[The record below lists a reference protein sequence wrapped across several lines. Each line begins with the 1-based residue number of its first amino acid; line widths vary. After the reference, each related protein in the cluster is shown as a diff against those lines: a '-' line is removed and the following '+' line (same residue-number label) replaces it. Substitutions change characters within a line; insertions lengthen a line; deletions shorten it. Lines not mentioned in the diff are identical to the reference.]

1 MIQLLE
7 KIKILN
13 KFHKKINQISDEN
26 FNMFKICGVN
36 HYENTHSAILCE
48 LLASDSSHNFKHKFL
63 EALIN
68 TLKKDNILPDEYEFS
83 FTNLKV
89 IPEFYISSLGRIDI
103 FIRNDKQCIIIENKI
118 YAEDQFEQLKRY
130 EEYAKKNYGENYKII
145 YLTLWGDEAS
155 EQSSQNVNYYQ
166 VSYAINIINWIE
178 SCIAISARSPIIRET
193 LIQYVNHL
201 KYLTNNTTILKMN
214 IEVIELLA
222 QEENIEATF
231 SISEN
236 INNVKNHLINKVLI
250 PQLKKICND
259 LHLEL
264 QIEEVDRVN
273 IAYSGFT
280 ITNPKWKYFD
290 ILFEFASKGLKDL
303 NMGLVYKNT
312 EFRNE
317 EVFNFLTTKF
327 KSKHDNWVYSE
338 FPKHSCWGK
347 EAMISIANGEMANI
361 FKTEIEYII
370 GVTKDLEM

>member
-250 PQLKKICND
+250 PQLKKN
-259 LHLEL
+259 L
-264 QIEEVDRVN
+264 
-273 IAYSGFT
+273 
-280 ITNPKWKYFD
+280 
-290 ILFEFASKGLKDL
+290 
-303 NMGLVYKNT
+303 
-312 EFRNE
+312 
-317 EVFNFLTTKF
+317 
-327 KSKHDNWVYSE
+327 
-338 FPKHSCWGK
+338 
-347 EAMISIANGEMANI
+347 
-361 FKTEIEYII
+361 
-370 GVTKDLEM
+370 